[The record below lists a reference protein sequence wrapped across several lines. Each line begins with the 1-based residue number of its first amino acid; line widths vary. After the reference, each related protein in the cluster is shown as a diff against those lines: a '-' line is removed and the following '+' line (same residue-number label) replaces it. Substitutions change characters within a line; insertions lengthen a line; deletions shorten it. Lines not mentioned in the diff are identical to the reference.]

1 MRKFG
6 GRQTLFNE
14 DHGEPKLASKQG
26 VAVDVEPALN
36 ELMHQLK
43 PWDSNTVSNFLNL
56 ENELD
61 CLLARNNMGRR
72 ANISLSSVT
81 TATKGMLKNPV
92 IQETAETRVQVISKP
107 QVVLCNPGRLGES
120 ATLPLSH
127 PSKNCGSDSDSL
139 KRSWRVSSGV

>member
-6 GRQTLFNE
+6 GRQALFNE
-14 DHGEPKLASKQG
+14 DHGEPNLKLASKQG
-26 VAVDVEPALN
+26 VAVEPALN

-43 PWDSNTVSNFLNL
+43 PWDTNTVSNFLNL

-81 TATKGMLKNPV
+81 TATKGMLKYPV
-92 IQETAETRVQVISKP
+92 IQETAETRVQVISKCS
-107 QVVLCNPGRLGES
+107 VILVGWES
-120 ATLPLSH
+120 QLPCH
-127 PSKNCGSDSDSL
+127 
-139 KRSWRVSSGV
+139 